1 MLKDACDSLNQLM
14 EFIMKME
21 RVDFADLQA
30 FLVVL
35 RCRSFKLAA
44 IELGLSSSAVSH
56 AIRRVET
63 RLDARLL
70 NRTSRSVSPT
80 ALGLEVAEKLSAG
93 FDVISSALDTVNAPG
108 RSRFGVLRLNVF
120 ADAAAQLIVP
130 ALKAF
135 AQQWPDVRL
144 TIVVEDRPVDIT
156 SEGFDAGMR
165 YGHLVPEDMVAVA
178 LTGTQRW
185 IVAGSPEYVKRH
197 GAPTTPAE
205 LSEHNCL
212 QLLLGNNASFRW
224 EFDGADGVYSINV
237 PGSITLKDTATTIA
251 AAKDG
256 IGLAYVLESRIHAE
270 LASGALINVMPVHA
284 SIGEPFHMYY
294 SSRRYVHP
302 ALRELINIIR
312 RNNGLQTLPDL
323 PDKDPAKENGNGI

>member
-1 MLKDACDSLNQLM
+1 
-14 EFIMKME
+14 
-21 RVDFADLQA
+21 
-30 FLVVL
+30 
-35 RCRSFKLAA
+35 
-44 IELGLSSSAVSH
+44 
-56 AIRRVET
+56 
-63 RLDARLL
+63 
-70 NRTSRSVSPT
+70 
-80 ALGLEVAEKLSAG
+80 
-93 FDVISSALDTVNAPG
+93 
-108 RSRFGVLRLNVF
+108 
-120 ADAAAQLIVP
+120 
-130 ALKAF
+130 
-135 AQQWPDVRL
+135 
-144 TIVVEDRPVDIT
+144 
-156 SEGFDAGMR
+156 
-165 YGHLVPEDMVAVA
+165 

-323 PDKDPAKENGNGI
+323 PDKNPAKESGGF